1 MRHEINRIQRK
12 DHNLWTYRINKIC
25 LSCYNDKKYTLKDRY
40 LEITIE
46 IRQIQIER
54 KKKKEYRKLLL

>member
-1 MRHEINRIQRK
+1 MKLIEFK
-12 DHNLWTYRINKIC
+12 EKIIIYEPIELIKFVC
-25 LSCYNDKKYTLKDRY
+25 LVTMIKKYTLKDRY

-46 IRQIQIER
+46 IRQIQIEW

>member
-1 MRHEINRIQRK
+1 MELMK
-12 DHNLWTYRINKIC
+12 FVC
-25 LSCYNDKKYTLKDRY
+25 LVTMIKKHTLKDRY

-46 IRQIQIER
+46 TRQIQIEI